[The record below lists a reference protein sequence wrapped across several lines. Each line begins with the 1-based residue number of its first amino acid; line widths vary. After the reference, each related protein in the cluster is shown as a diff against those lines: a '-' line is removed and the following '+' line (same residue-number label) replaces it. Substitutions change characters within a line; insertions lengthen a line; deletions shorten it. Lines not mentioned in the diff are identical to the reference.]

1 MRGSRRAVPG
11 LGRARG
17 ALTGARR
24 APLAA
29 LTTLACLILAG
40 CGGGTPQDANEPA
53 GNFPVRV
60 RAFFPLRQAVAKQTV
75 MLIQVRNV
83 GTQTA
88 PNVAVT
94 VNSFSYRTDFP
105 GVADPKRPTW
115 VIEQGPGPVAH
126 PPVQTQEVSAAGG
139 GVTAYVNT
147 WALGPLA
154 PGATRTFVWPG
165 GQGKSGPACDGRP
178 REGCVPGPYRACA
191 ARHACRPEHRPGRPR
206 AGPDDPLADTARAF
220 GPLSKDR
227 PPAFA
232 SR

>member
-24 APLAA
+24 APLSA
-29 LTTLACLILAG
+29 LAGLACLILAG
-40 CGGGTPQDANEPA
+40 CGGGTPQDANEPS

-60 RAFFPLRQAVAKQTV
+60 RAFFPLRQAVARQTV

-94 VNSFSYRTDFP
+94 VNSFSYKTDFP

-115 VIEQGPGPVAH
+115 VIEQGPGPIAN

-154 PGATRTFVWPG
+154 PGRTRTFVWLVVPVKPG
-165 GQGKSGPACDGRP
+165 LQVVRYVIAAGLAGKARAVRPVTGGPVKGAFLVHIAPVPPTTHVDPKTGLV
-178 REGCVPGPYRACA
+178 VPGPV
-191 ARHACRPEHRPGRPR
+191 PTTP
-206 AGPDDPLADTARAF
+206 
-220 GPLSKDR
+220 
-227 PPAFA
+227 
-232 SR
+232 